1 MQKVGSKAN
10 SDQDETEDCQTDTAP
25 PLCLLSL
32 SIEVSVD
39 NISSNHSYLGKNEAL
54 GPHSVISFLHLIIV
68 RWLVLIVAINGISI
82 AIARGLIL
90 KVDVS
95 FFNPSREPCYEL
107 AHYETNL
114 NNYFKSV

>member
-1 MQKVGSKAN
+1 MFWN
-10 SDQDETEDCQTDTAP
+10 
-25 PLCLLSL
+25 LRSL
-32 SIEVSVD
+32 VLDVLTLWWSEP
-39 NISSNHSYLGKNEAL
+39 N
-54 GPHSVISFLHLIIV
+54 SVISLLHLIIV
-68 RWLVLIVAINGISI
+68 RWLVLIVAINGI